1 MIEVLLFIVA
11 IFAIGSAIT
20 FTFSKDKAISA
31 VAGVMFTVVAIILAV
46 VIYNAVTP
54 PSDYVQCKPDG
65 ITTLR
70 GECP

>member
-11 IFAIGSAIT
+11 IFAIGST
-20 FTFSKDKAISA
+20 VTYTYSKDKALSA
-31 VAGVMFTVVAIILAV
+31 IAGVMSTVFAIILSV

-54 PSDYVQCKPDG
+54 PPDYVQCKPDG

>member
-1 MIEVLLFIVA
+1 MIEVLLFIIA
-11 IFAIGSAIT
+11 IFAIGATIT
-20 FTFSKDKAISA
+20 FTFSKDKALSA
-31 VAGVMFTVVAIILAV
+31 VTGVMFTVFAIILAV

-54 PSDYVQCKPDG
+54 PPDYVQCKPDG

>member
-11 IFAIGSAIT
+11 IFAIGST
-20 FTFSKDKAISA
+20 VTYTYSKDKALSA
-31 VAGVMFTVVAIILAV
+31 IAGVMSTVFAIVLSI

-54 PSDYVQCKPDG
+54 PPDYVQCKPDG